1 MADQFG
7 EAVMVLRVE
16 DAELRKTL
24 TADEQLVRQS
34 TDRMQGDFNELKVSA
49 GGVGD
54 ASMVASSG
62 VAALGQAATASGSA
76 ALQATANVANLG
88 IGLSLLG
95 NQALGASAQLKSMA
109 VGGLA
114 ILISPLGLVTAGV
127 VALGIAMAVTFNETA
142 RNKIAGIGL
151 GLNDVLERNKALAER
166 LKQQNVDI
174 KKRIQLLEDQ
184 VILEKT
190 GVNRALERMLPRERE
205 LALQLQGIKAEKV
218 AQAASE
224 ARSLAIVNRV
234 IALRQET
241 QILQGQKTA
250 YDFIES
256 SLERQARISRDK
268 ALSDKASAD
277 AAKAEESARRAVA
290 GPQTRGEARTSINA
304 ALDMIKRQERMVFVV
319 NTTLESMLKR
329 GVIDIGRF
337 DQLTAA
343 LGLPGKLGTSDPAQ
357 GPFRSGGVQAGAFRG
372 GIAFGA
378 VSVGD
383 TEAVKHTKLLT
394 DIKTATEGTRA
405 EAAQRDRGGGAL

>member
-7 EAVMVLRVE
+7 EAIMLIRAE

-34 TDRMQGDFNELKVSA
+34 TDRMQADFNELKVSA
-49 GGVGD
+49 GDVGS
-54 ASMVASSG
+54 ATMVASSG
-62 VAALGQAATASGSA
+62 VAALGAAASVTGSA
-76 ALQATANVANLG
+76 ALTATTQVAGLG
-88 IGLSLLG
+88 V
-95 NQALGASAQLKSMA
+95 ALTTMGTQGVGAAAQLKILAAS
-109 VGGLA
+109 VGTF
-114 ILISPLGLVTAGV
+114 LISPLGLALAAIVAVGTA
-127 VALGIAMAVTFNETA
+127 LAVTFSETA

-151 GLNDVLERNKALAER
+151 GIGELAERNKELSER
-166 LKQQNVDI
+166 LKQQNIDI
-174 KKRIQLLEDQ
+174 QKRTRLLEDQ

-205 LALQLQGIKAEKV
+205 LTLQLQGIKAEKV

-241 QILQGQKTA
+241 QILRGQKTI
-250 YDFIES
+250 YDSIES
-256 SLERQARISRDK
+256 SLERTERLSRDK
-268 ALSDKASAD
+268 ALADKQSAD
-277 AAKAEESARRAVA
+277 AAKAEQAARRAVA
-290 GPQTRGEARTSINA
+290 GPQTPGEARTSINA

-343 LGLPGKLGTSDPAQ
+343 LGLPSRPSADPAQ
-357 GPFRSGGVQAGAFRG
+357 DRFRSGGVQAGSFRG

-383 TEAVKHTKLLT
+383 TEAVKQTKLLGE
-394 DIKTATEGTRA
+394 IKTATDGVKTAVE
-405 EAAQRDRGGGAL
+405 QSSGGAQ

>member
-7 EAVMVLRVE
+7 EAVMKIRAD

-34 TDRMQGDFNELKVSA
+34 TDRMQGDFDELKVSA

-62 VAALGQAATASGSA
+62 VAALGSAATATGSA
-76 ALQATANVANLG
+76 ALMTTANVANLA
-88 IGLSLLG
+88 IGLKVLG
-95 NQALGASAQLKSMA
+95 ANVTTASAQLKF
-109 VGGLA
+109 LA
-114 ILISPLGLVTAGV
+114 LGIGRFLLSPLGLALAAIAAVGTA
-127 VALGIAMAVTFNETA
+127 LAVTFSETA

-151 GLNDVLERNKALAER
+151 GISELAERNKALSER
-166 LKQQNVDI
+166 LKQQNIDI
-174 KKRIQLLEDQ
+174 QKRTRLLEDQ

-205 LALQLQGIKAEKV
+205 LTLQLQGIKAEKA

-241 QILQGQKTA
+241 QILQGQKTI

-256 SLERQARISRDK
+256 SLEKQARLSRDK
-268 ALSDKASAD
+268 ALSDKQSAD
-277 AAKAEESARRAVA
+277 AAKAEQSARRSVS
-290 GPQTRGEARTSINA
+290 GPQTPGEARTSINA

-343 LGLPGKLGTSDPAQ
+343 LGLPSRPSADPAQ
-357 GPFRSGGVQAGAFRG
+357 DRFRSGGVQAGAFRG

-378 VSVGD
+378 VSIGD
-383 TEAVKHTKLLT
+383 TEAVKQTKLLT

-405 EAAQRDRGGGAL
+405 EAAQRDRGGGAQ